1 MYAVVVRATLD
12 PGRAQEARAQLES
25 EVIPFVKQVPG
36 AVSGYWM
43 QAADGTNGI
52 SVVLFQEEDQARQAA
67 EMVPTVP
74 RPDFVTLGDIE
85 VREVVGSF

>member
-25 EVIPFVKQVPG
+25 AVIPFVKQVPG

-52 SVVLFQEEDQARQAA
+52 SVVLFQEEDQARKAA
-67 EMVPTVP
+67 EMVPNVP
-74 RPDFVTLGDIE
+74 RPEFVTLGDIE